1 EQYRNGTE
9 VGPWTDVY
17 AVGAS
22 MRACIEGRSPPPSI
36 ERATEDKMVPAR
48 QAFAGRYPPHLLA
61 AIDWAMA
68 VNPAQRPRSAAELR
82 EALLQQRPV
91 PPPFGDADPSTA
103 D

>member
-1 EQYRNGTE
+1 
-9 VGPWTDVY
+9 
-17 AVGAS
+17 
-22 MRACIEGRSPPPSI
+22 
-36 ERATEDKMVPAR
+36 MVPAR

-91 PPPFGDADPSTA
+91 PPPFGDVDPSTA